1 MFSHIDLTNILL
13 GLYLSDGIPIELF
26 QILKADAV
34 KMLHPICHKFG
45 KLRSGHSTG
54 KGQLPFQS
62 PKR

>member
-1 MFSHIDLTNILL
+1 MNKASGGDV
-13 GLYLSDGIPIELF
+13 IPIELF
-26 QILKADAV
+26 QIPKADAV